1 MINYEITK
9 AEPQQLKLQVK
20 YTKTD
25 CPDYWI
31 NFVVEDFAEANLHKV
46 AEEGADRA
54 RIFYDAI
61 AKLPNEVTL
70 SDTTGSVPQRVYVEP
85 PEYDKTT
92 HDAVFTWVEADGVL
106 TQTWQIVEK
115 SDDDKADAIRNQRG
129 TLLLETDYFA
139 LTDVTMP
146 DDMATYRQALRDVP
160 QQSGFPSSVDW
171 PTKPS

>member
-9 AEPQQLKLQVK
+9 AEPQQLKLQVR

-31 NFVVEDFAEANLHKV
+31 NFIVEDFAETNLHKV

-61 AKLPNEVTL
+61 SKLPNEVTL
-70 SDTTGSVPQRVYVEP
+70 SESTGSVQQRIYVEP
-85 PEYDKTT
+85 SEYDKTT
-92 HDAVFTWVEADGVL
+92 HNAVFTWVEADGVL

-115 SDDDKADAIRNQRG
+115 SDDEKADAIRNKRS
-129 TLLLETDYFA
+129 TLLLETDY
-139 LTDVTMP
+139 LGMSDVTMSTE
-146 DDMATYRQALRDVP
+146 MSTYRQALRDVP
-160 QQSGFPSSVDW
+160 QQSTFPNSVSW
-171 PTKPS
+171 PTKP